1 VLWLALILGLV
12 AVACTGGGDD
22 SGATS
27 PSSAPS
33 STASLAG
40 TVPAPEFPAGLD
52 WLNTDRPLTMA
63 QLQGKIVVLDFWT
76 YGCINCMHI
85 IPDLKQLEAEHPD
98 ELVVI
103 GVHSAK
109 FENESITDNIR
120 QVILRY
126 GLEHPVVNDRNF
138 EVWNSWGAR
147 AWPTLALVD
156 PAGNVVGTHAGE
168 GAYAV
173 LKPVISA
180 LLAEFE
186 VDRTPLEVSLEGEG
200 LPESLLSFP
209 GKVLADAT
217 GGRLFV
223 ADSNNHRVVVAD
235 LATGEILDLIG
246 SGERGYRDG
255 GYREAAFEQPQ
266 GMALSEDGATL
277 YVADQVNHAVR
288 SVDLVGRAVTTL
300 VGTGSQASQYPPL
313 GGAIPGVELASPW
326 DVVLADGWLYVAMAG
341 SHQIWG
347 VDLATG
353 VAGPVAGSGREGV
366 ANGDVAAAEL
376 AQPSGLAIDAAGRVH
391 FADSESSS
399 MRFFD
404 PETRVVGHLA
414 GTTENLFDFGDADG
428 VGDAARFQ
436 HPLGVAYL
444 DGLLYVAD
452 TYNHRIRT
460 VDPDTGATTT
470 LAGEGRGWR
479 DGAEPLFFEP
489 GGIDAAGGLLY
500 VADTNNHAVR
510 VLDPATGEASTLVLY
525 GIERFLD
532 GFAGTELRLD
542 PVAAAPG
549 PGSFVVDIVI
559 PGEYKTNEYAPF
571 TLEWRVEG
579 AVADSGEAI
588 QIAAPD
594 FPLTVPVE
602 FLSGI
607 GEVVADTTVYYCT
620 DATEG
625 ICFIEQVRFVVPVT
639 VVDGGVTEVTLPYE
653 IVAPQL

>member
-1 VLWLALILGLV
+1 MLRLALVLGLV
-12 AVACTGGGDD
+12 AVACTGGGAGET
-22 SGATS
+22 SS
-27 PSSAPS
+27 PSSSSSAP
-33 STASLAG
+33 SLAG

-52 WLNTDRPLTMA
+52 WLNIDRPLTME
-63 QLQGKIVVLDFWT
+63 QLRGKIVVLDFWT

-85 IPDLKQLEAEHPD
+85 IPDLKRLEAEHPD

-109 FENESITDNIR
+109 FENEAVTDNIR

-126 GLEHPVVNDRNF
+126 GLEHPVVNDRDF
-138 EVWNSWGAR
+138 AVWNAWGTR

-168 GAYAV
+168 GVYEV
-173 LKPVISA
+173 LKPAITTLA
-180 LLAEFE
+180 AEFE
-186 VDRTPLEVSLEGEG
+186 VDRTPLTVRLEGEG
-200 LPESLLSFP
+200 LPESLLSYP
-209 GKVLADAT
+209 GKVLADAE

-223 ADSNNHRVVVAD
+223 ADSNHHRVVIAD
-235 LATGEILDLIG
+235 LATGEILDLVG
-246 SGERGYRDG
+246 SGERGFRDG
-255 GYREAAFEQPQ
+255 GYREAAFDQPQ
-266 GMALSEDGATL
+266 GMALGEDGATL

-288 SVDLVGRAVTTL
+288 SVDLSSRTVTTL
-300 VGTGSQASQYPPL
+300 VGTGDQASRYPPP

-326 DVVLADGWLYVAMAG
+326 DLVLAGDWLYVAMAG

-347 VDLATG
+347 VELASG

-376 AQPSGLAIDAAGRVH
+376 AQPSGVAVDGAGRVH

-404 PETRVVGHLA
+404 PATREVRHLA
-414 GTTENLFDFGDADG
+414 GTTQNLFDFGAADG

-436 HPLGVAYL
+436 HPLGVTYR

-460 VDPDTGATTT
+460 VDPDSGEVAT
-470 LAGEGRGWR
+470 LAGDGPGWR
-479 DGAEPLFFEP
+479 DGVEPLFFEP
-489 GGIDAAGGLLY
+489 GGIDAAGGMLY

-532 GFAGTELRLD
+532 GFAGTEVRLD
-542 PVAAAPG
+542 PMAVAPG
-549 PGSFVVDIVI
+549 VGSFVVDVSI
-559 PGEYKTNEYAPF
+559 PAGYKANAYAPF
-571 TLEWRVEG
+571 TLEWRVSG
-579 AVADSGEAI
+579 AVADAGDQI
-588 QIAAPD
+588 QMAEPT
-594 FPLTVPVE
+594 FPVTVPVE
-602 FLSGI
+602 FFGGT
-607 GEVVADTTVYYCT
+607 GEVIADMAVYYCT

-625 ICFIEQVRFVVPVT
+625 ICLIEQVRFVVPVT
-639 VVDGGVTEVTLPYE
+639 VVDGGAAEVRLPYE
-653 IVAPQL
+653 IVAPEL